1 MTLLVR
7 TNTDKGSLRFFITLS
22 ASSILVNQ

>member
-1 MTLLVR
+1 MMLLVR

-22 ASSILVNQ
+22 ASFLLVTQ